1 MADLNQFIRSK
12 DRLKEILYCINAK
25 EDDDEKKDSY
35 IAMLEMSIKKLD
47 HKIEEFNTKQLKC
60 YD

>member
-12 DRLKEILYCINAK
+12 DRLNEILHCLKPK
-25 EDDDEKKDSY
+25 EKDDEQINSY
-35 IAMLEMSIKKLD
+35 ITVLEMSIKKLD
-47 HKIEEFNTKQLKC
+47 HKIEEFNTKQLKS